1 MDYSLDLLSDS
12 LETGYKGGILVLK
25 ELTVIFSDALCVTYA
40 IGFFFR
46 KKVCFW
52 MKNDKH

>member
-25 ELTVIFSDALCVTYA
+25 ELTVIFFSDALCVTYA
-40 IGFFFR
+40 IGFFFLEESLFLDE
-46 KKVCFW
+46 K
-52 MKNDKH
+52 